1 MFKLASIRDIA
12 REAGVSPGT
21 VSRVL
26 NDDKTLSVSP
36 KTRNRILTIT
46 EQLKY
51 HKVER
56 KNKRIQI
63 ITYASKEREMTDP
76 YYREIR
82 LAIEKEIKR
91 LNLSLKR
98 TLRIDGTNKLKNIS
112 QIEKAGA
119 IIVIG
124 KFSSDTLQTLHGYN
138 NNMVVINN
146 PETPKNIDAVYSDL
160 GDAMYQLLEKV
171 KAQNV
176 TQVTYVGGVKTTRDL
191 TGTPTFCNNDPRYMS
206 YQQWCR
212 HHDIT
217 EDAYIVG
224 WDKEH
229 GQQVIKDL
237 VKQYNLPE
245 VLIAGN
251 DMLAIGMMQ
260 QLFAE
265 KISVPEQVQL
275 ISFNDLDILQYVS
288 PSVSSVHI
296 AIDEFGRSAVKMAEE
311 RIHNIRSVAHH
322 IVVEAQLIERETF
335 HA

>member
-1 MFKLASIRDIA
+1 MASIRDIA

-26 NDDKTLSVSP
+26 NDDKTLSVATE
-36 KTRNRILTIT
+36 TRNRILKIS

-51 HKVER
+51 QKVER

-82 LAIEKEIKR
+82 LAIEKEVKR

-98 TLRIDGTNKLKNIS
+98 TLRIDGMNKLENIS
-112 QIEKAGA
+112 HIEKAGA

-124 KFSSDTLQTLHGYN
+124 KFSSETLQTLYSFN
-138 NNMVVINN
+138 SNMVVINN

-171 KAQNV
+171 KAQNL
-176 TQVTYVGGVKTTRDL
+176 TQITYVGGVKTTRNL
-191 TGTPTFCNNDPRYMS
+191 TGAPTFCNNDPRYKS
-206 YQQWCR
+206 YQQWCS
-212 HHDIT
+212 HNGVT

-224 WDKEH
+224 WDKAH
-229 GQQVIKDL
+229 GQQVIQEL
-237 VKQYNLPE
+237 VKQDNLPA

-265 KISVPEQVQL
+265 KIAVPEQVQL

-311 RIHNIRSVAHH
+311 RIYNIRNVAHH

-335 HA
+335 YN